1 MPGAA
6 SNGFDPDEFAKLM
19 ASFDTGNPSE
29 AEAMTAGRL
38 MRRLLVNNGLRLV
51 DAMGRADVV
60 AALDARL
67 QPVREESPQLKE
79 AFGKITELADALAR
93 EKEITEELR
102 GEVDDLLST
111 AHEAVANQIIIPPR
125 ASDGLVNGG
134 LVAAVSIVAV
144 ALMIAAAF
152 H

>member
-1 MPGAA
+1 MPGAN
-6 SNGFDPDEFAKLM
+6 SNGFDAEEFAKLM

-29 AEAMTAGRL
+29 AEAMNAGRL
-38 MRRLLVNNGLRLV
+38 MRRLLVSNGLRLV
-51 DAMGRADVV
+51 DAMGRADVM

-67 QPVREESPQLKE
+67 QPMREESPEVKGLENKV
-79 AFGKITELADALAR
+79 TELADELAR

-102 GEVDDLLST
+102 GEIDDLLAT
-111 AHEAVANQIIIPPR
+111 AHEVAANQIIIPPR

-144 ALMIAAAF
+144 TLMIAAAF